1 MFTGDLTSEQGKQD
15 YENYIMNNVRNEI
28 NSYTKQ
34 SQVNNASSS
43 VSGVSGSLTGSVI
56 IPSGVIVP
64 FAGGPG
70 VTPNPGTRQDVPDG
84 WLLCGGGAV
93 SRTAYSALFTIVG
106 TTYGVGDGSTTFNVP
121 DLRGRIIVGSGT
133 GAQQG
138 VSGSGVITGGSALAV
153 RAVGQF
159 FGDER
164 TELHTH
170 IQDPH
175 NHTQNAHGHSGS
187 TGDQSGDH
195 AHSFT
200 KNGGAFGDGAGAASV
215 FAGYAA
221 RGTGY
226 TGGVTGGHTHAVT
239 VANNTATNQAQTAVN
254 QPQFAGTSANIQPSI
269 VTNYIIKT

>member
-34 SQVNNASSS
+34 SQINNAFSS
-43 VSGVSGSLTGSVI
+43 VSGASSSLTGSVVL
-56 IPSGVIVP
+56 PSGIIVP

-84 WLLCGGGAV
+84 WLLCNGAAV
-93 SRTAYSALFTIVG
+93 SRTAYSGLFTIVG

-121 DLRGRIIVGSGT
+121 DLRGRIVVGSGT

-138 VSGSGVITGGSALAV
+138 VAGSGVITGGAALAA
-153 RAVGQF
+153 RIVGQF

-170 IQDPH
+170 TQNSH
-175 NHTQNAHGHSGS
+175 NHTQNNHSHQFIPKYGGS
-187 TGDQSGDH
+187 
-195 AHSFT
+195 
-200 KNGGAFGDGAGAASV
+200 
-215 FAGYAA
+215 
-221 RGTGY
+221 RGTTVNMDVPGY
-226 TGGVTGGHTHAVT
+226 GNDYGLDSSFIGGT
-239 VANNTATNQAQTAVN
+239 TATNNAETAIN
-254 QPQFAGTSANIQPSI
+254 QNTFAGTGANTQPSI